1 MIPIIYDRNE
11 TEFVTNGLGRLSDAI
26 SCIVKEEANGSYEC
40 TMKYPITG
48 NKFSLIQNDRIIT
61 AIPAD
66 GKDPQPFVVYKIS
79 KPLKGIC
86 TIYAEHLSYRL
97 NKIPVMP
104 FEAPNI
110 QLALTGL
117 KDNAAE
123 NCPFTFWTDKVID
136 SPYYQDVPSSIRNRL
151 LGEQGSILQR
161 YKGEYEWDKW
171 TVKLWTNRGHNNG
184 VTIRYG
190 KNLIDLQHEESVA
203 TAYTGICPYWTG
215 TNSEDVDIVK
225 MLPEHVLHIDNYES
239 YPYQKTAT
247 IDFSSAFED
256 EPTIDQLRERAI
268 EYMADNSFGV
278 PDQNIQVSFVALW
291 QTEEYKNIAA
301 LERVNLF
308 DTVSVVYEDLGV
320 NASATVIET
329 DYDSLSERYEKIVL
343 GRTKANISDA
353 LSSIET
359 KTEETVKE
367 VKNGVSHAIS
377 EATNIIAGGLGGNV
391 VINRDA
397 NGRPIEILV
406 MDTDDKQTAVNVIRF
421 NMSGIGFSQNGYNG
435 PFNSAW
441 TINGT
446 LDMAQINVIHL
457 IADLIQGGTFKV
469 GGSDV
474 NQAGVIVLYDEQNNV
489 IGRLDKTGMRM
500 YGVDGSYVLIN
511 TEVGFSGYDRNDNRI
526 YWVAQDEFHMKKSV
540 IEEEITLCGK
550 MRFIP
555 ITLYDTDDNVVNDGI
570 GLVSVAS

>member
-1 MIPIIYDRNE
+1 MIPIIYDGNE
-11 TEFVTNGLGRLSDAI
+11 TEFVTNGLGRLNDAI
-26 SCIVKEEANGSYEC
+26 SCVVKEETNGSYEL
-40 TMKYPITG
+40 TMRYPITG
-48 NKFSLIQNDRIIT
+48 HKFSLIKNDRIIM

-66 GKDPQPFVVYKIS
+66 GKEPQPFVIYKIS
-79 KPLKGIC
+79 KPLNGIC

-97 NKIPVMP
+97 SKIPVMP
-104 FEAPNI
+104 FEASNV
-110 QLALTGL
+110 QLALVGL
-117 KDNAAE
+117 KDNAVE
-123 NCPFTFWTDKVID
+123 NCPFNFWTDKVID

-171 TVKLWTNRGHNNG
+171 TVRLWTNRGHNNG

-190 KNLIDLQHEESVA
+190 KNLTDLQHEESVA
-203 TAYTGICPYWTG
+203 TAYTGICPYWKG

-247 IDFSSAFED
+247 IDFTSAFEN
-256 EPTIDQLRERAI
+256 EPTIEQLRERAV

-329 DYDSLSERYEKIVL
+329 DYDSLAERYEKIVL
-343 GRTKANISDA
+343 GRTKANVSDA

-377 EATNIIAGGLGGNV
+377 EATNIITGGLGGNV
-391 VINRDA
+391 VINKDA

-421 NMSGIGFSQNGYNG
+421 NMNGIGFSQNGYNG

-446 LDMAQINVIHL
+446 LDMAQINVVHL
-457 IADLIQGGTFKV
+457 IADLIQGGTLKI

-474 NQAGVIVLYDEQNNV
+474 SQAGVIVLYDEQDNV

-526 YWVAQDEFHMKKSV
+526 YWVDKDEFHMKKSV
-540 IEEEITLCGK
+540 VEEEITIVGK
-550 MRFIP
+550 IRMIP
-555 ITLYDTDDNVVNDGI
+555 ITLYDANDNIINDGL
-570 GLVSVAS
+570 GLVSVPS